1 MVSNLESLVAVFAKK
16 ETGLLETLSLIFFFP
31 SFYFQ
36 WHVSFK
42 MIRELMCETRNGKKK
57 YTLGEQINS
66 LNLVVVVIFSLLL
79 FSFSK

>member
-1 MVSNLESLVAVFAKK
+1 MKPEM
-16 ETGLLETLSLIFFFP
+16 E
-31 SFYFQ
+31 
-36 WHVSFK
+36 
-42 MIRELMCETRNGKKK
+42 KKK